1 MAERTKIW
9 IADKMK
15 ELMKTKPL
23 DKIRVTEICR
33 VAEIKRPTFY
43 YHFKD
48 KYDLVAWIF
57 LSDAY
62 DTDVI
67 SAESA
72 AKGMAKMRQEFIFY
86 KRAYDDVSQNALW
99 QYMLEYFVKRYELIA
114 KEKLHTEVLDTQ
126 LKYSIRLY
134 CYGCVGMT
142 KEWLLND
149 NTTSAE
155 TVVQMMF
162 ASMPNDMRSIFFD
175 KNAVHMDTP
184 TPCSCIQK

>member
-1 MAERTKIW
+1 MKLAERTKIW

-15 ELMKTKPL
+15 ELMKTKSL

-99 QYMLEYFVKRYELIA
+99 HYMLEYFVKRYEVIA

-126 LKYSIRLY
+126 LRYSIRLY
-134 CYGCVGMT
+134 CYGTVGMT

-162 ASMPNDMRSIFFD
+162 ASMPNNMRSIFFD
-175 KNAVHMDTP
+175 KNAVH
-184 TPCSCIQK
+184 K

>member
-9 IADKMK
+9 IAEKMK
-15 ELMKTKPL
+15 ALMKTKPL
-23 DKIRVTEICR
+23 NKIRVTEICR
-33 VAEIKRPTFY
+33 AAEIERPTFY

-62 DTDVI
+62 DTDVLSPES
-67 SAESA
+67 SAQA
-72 AKGMAKMRQEFIFY
+72 MVKMRQEFVFY

-99 QYMLEYFVKRYELIA
+99 QYMLEYFVRRYEQAAREALD
-114 KEKLHTEVLDTQ
+114 TDVLDTQ

-142 KEWLLND
+142 KEWLLTD

-155 TVVQMMF
+155 TVVKMMF
-162 ASMPNDMRSIFFD
+162 SSMPDNMKKIWFG
-175 KNAVHMDTP
+175 
-184 TPCSCIQK
+184 